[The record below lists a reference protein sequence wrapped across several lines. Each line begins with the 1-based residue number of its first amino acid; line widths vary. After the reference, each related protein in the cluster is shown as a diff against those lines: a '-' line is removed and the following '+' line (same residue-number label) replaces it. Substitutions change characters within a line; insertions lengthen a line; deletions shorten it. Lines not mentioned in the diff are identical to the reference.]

1 MVVIMESF
9 MLDSVPSLVRL
20 SAELGKFPG
29 IGKKTATRLA
39 FFVLQQSQSESQ
51 ALVDAITELKS
62 SVGYCSC
69 CFHVTEQDP
78 CRLCCASDRD
88 DELLCVVEQPQDLIA
103 IERGHAYRGRYHVL
117 HGVLSPLDGIGPDD
131 LKIEQL
137 MERLANGNFSEIIVA
152 TNFSIEGEATALYLS
167 RLIQPLG
174 IKVTRLAHG
183 IPMGSDLEY
192 VDAATMGHAI
202 EKRRDF

>member
-1 MVVIMESF
+1 
-9 MLDSVPSLVRL
+9 MLDSVPSLTRL
-20 SAELGKFPG
+20 IAELGKFPG
-29 IGKKTATRLA
+29 IGRKTATRLA
-39 FFVLQQSQSESQ
+39 FFVLQQAPEESQ
-51 ALVDAITELKS
+51 ALADAITDLKR
-62 SVGYCSC
+62 SVGYCSR

-78 CRLCCASDRD
+78 CRLCCAIDRD

-131 LKIEQL
+131 LTIAQL
-137 MERLANGNFSEIIVA
+137 MARLVDEKFSEVIVA
-152 TNFSIEGEATALYLS
+152 TNFSIEGEATALYLA

-174 IKVTRLAHG
+174 VKVTRLAHG

>member
-1 MVVIMESF
+1 
-9 MLDSVPSLVRL
+9 MLDSVPSLTRL
-20 SAELGKFPG
+20 TAELGKFPG
-29 IGKKTATRLA
+29 IGRKTAARLA
-39 FFVLQQSQSESQ
+39 FFVLQQSPEESQ
-51 ALVDAITELKS
+51 SLVDAITDLKR

-78 CRLCCASDRD
+78 CQLCCATDRD

-103 IERGHAYRGRYHVL
+103 IERGHSYRGRYHVL
-117 HGVLSPLDGIGPDD
+117 HGVLSPLDGVGPDD
-131 LKIEQL
+131 LKISQL
-137 MERLANGNFSEIIVA
+137 MGRLAEGKFKEVIVA
-152 TNFSIEGEATALYLS
+152 TNFSIEGEATALYLA

-202 EKRRDF
+202 DKRRDL